1 MALYGRRAAARL
13 LLARFDE
20 AARDYQAMLE
30 RARAAR
36 LPAAECEALSG
47 LCNAHFFEQR
57 HARDVGAR
65 ARRRC
70 RRPSGSARPTTWPR
84 RAAASRRRW

>member
-1 MALYGRRAAARL
+1 M

-30 RARAAR
+30 RAREAR
-36 LPAAECEALSG
+36 CRPPSCEALSG

-57 HARDVGAR
+57 PREMSAR
-65 ARRRC
+65 AREALQS
-70 RRPSGSARPTTWPR
+70 RPSGSARRTTWRR
-84 RAAASRRRW
+84 RAAVSRRRS